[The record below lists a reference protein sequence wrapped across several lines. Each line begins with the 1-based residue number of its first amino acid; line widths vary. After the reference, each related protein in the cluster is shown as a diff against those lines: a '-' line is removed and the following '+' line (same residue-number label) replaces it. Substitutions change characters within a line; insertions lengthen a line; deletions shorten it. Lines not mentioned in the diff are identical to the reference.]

1 MLLTSQVSAIN
12 LVFTGSVSV
21 ELDALENAYVKAYG
35 EPTIELGGV
44 IPYTTLDAGPD
55 VLAFDTS
62 VDIGAGI
69 SGGAATVVPGL
80 GVGGLNLVG
89 RGGMPS
95 GLAAVSGFFHGRQNV
110 GTDFTLESRVI
121 VGIPGATVTPPA
133 PAEGLVQAL
142 ALFETLATDGPVI
155 FFGIVQ
161 PTGGTKELAIYQR
174 STTGGVLTRKAGLVP
189 SSYEG
194 LLLRVVRTSSTFV
207 FTYSLDGG
215 TTWVTLSAAVGATAS
230 SYHAGLFV
238 NNGSLTLSDSLQL
251 AIVDSTVLRK
261 GSLGYFTILN
271 AGTALMRGQS
281 PHQLALD
288 GKVDPEAENKVKGW
302 NAEIRDRLII
312 AKTTLLLQENPVN
325 AASAGSTT
333 EQV

>member
-1 MLLTSQVSAIN
+1 
-12 LVFTGSVSV
+12 
-21 ELDALENAYVKAYG
+21 
-35 EPTIELGGV
+35 
-44 IPYTTLDAGPD
+44 
-55 VLAFDTS
+55 
-62 VDIGAGI
+62 
-69 SGGAATVVPGL
+69 
-80 GVGGLNLVG
+80 
-89 RGGMPS
+89 
-95 GLAAVSGFFHGRQNV
+95 
-110 GTDFTLESRVI
+110 
-121 VGIPGATVTPPA
+121 
-133 PAEGLVQAL
+133 LVQAL

-215 TTWVTLSAAVGATAS
+215 TTWVTLSAAVGATAA